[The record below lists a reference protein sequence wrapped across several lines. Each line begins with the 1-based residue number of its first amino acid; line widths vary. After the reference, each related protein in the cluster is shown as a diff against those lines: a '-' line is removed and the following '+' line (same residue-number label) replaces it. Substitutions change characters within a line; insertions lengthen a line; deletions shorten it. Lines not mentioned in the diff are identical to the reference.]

1 MNKSSL
7 LILPSLLLLA
17 CGETS
22 ERHRDLRHLE
32 LPPELPI
39 EHTHHQAAV
48 GADDLK
54 PKSSASGIL
63 AGLMS
68 FEEVGGKPILTLKTR
83 SERAW
88 EMVATALRLTEI
100 QVLDKNR
107 EQRAFQ
113 VRYDPDVDGKDV
125 GFIGSLLSN
134 DYPEADYAITLKD
147 ESGAIRVNVAPNQ
160 SAKLESAED
169 GSNELVRLLHKTI
182 EEKIINRS
190 EDKHKHD

>member
-22 ERHRDLRHLE
+22 ERYRDLHHLE

-39 EHTHHQAAV
+39 EHTHRQAAV
-48 GADDLK
+48 SADDLK
-54 PKSSASGIL
+54 PKSSSAAIL

-88 EMVATALRLTEI
+88 EMVATALKLTNI

-107 EQRAFQ
+107 DQLAFQ
-113 VRYDPDVDGKDV
+113 VRYDPDIDGKDV
-125 GFIGSLLSN
+125 GIIGSLFNN
-134 DYPEADYAITLKD
+134 DYPEGDYAITLKN
-147 ESGAIRVNVAPNQ
+147 EGGGIRVAAAPNQ
-160 SAKLESAED
+160 SAKLDNEED
-169 GSNELVRLLHKTI
+169 GSSELIRLLHKTI
-182 EEKIINRS
+182 DEQIINRKDVKPKS
-190 EDKHKHD
+190 D